1 MLNGAFFEPLS
12 SVDMKYLAYKTA
24 FLLALT
30 SVSRVSELH
39 TIDVDI
45 IHFGENNRNV
55 YYFSGTGILVR
66 DPESRGHTKSADQKS
81 QWSLCVRQ
89 WMSAVGR

>member
-1 MLNGAFFEPLS
+1 MLKHP
-12 SVDMKYLAYKTA
+12 VYLA
-24 FLLALT
+24 
-30 SVSRVSELH
+30 SVPRVSELH

-66 DPESRGHTKSADQKS
+66 DTESGGHTKSADQNHS
-81 QWSLCVRQ
+81 GVT
-89 WMSAVGR
+89 V